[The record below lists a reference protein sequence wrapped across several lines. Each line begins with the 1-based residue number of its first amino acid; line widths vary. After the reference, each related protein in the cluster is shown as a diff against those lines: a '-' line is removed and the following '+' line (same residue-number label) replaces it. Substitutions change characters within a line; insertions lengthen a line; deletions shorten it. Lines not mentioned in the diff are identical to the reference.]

1 MSQIFYV
8 FLFYF
13 VVSVSENSELSYT
26 NLEQFAVEEVKS
38 SAEQVRE
45 LPKKIKHI
53 IKQLL

>member
-1 MSQIFYV
+1 MSQIFFV

-45 LPKKIKHI
+45 LPKKIKHT